1 MDDAAA
7 AAEFCDGFKSVVATF
22 HGRVGAREL
31 EDGVVLRE
39 GVRHSLTNALVLITP

>member
-1 MDDAAA
+1 MKDAAA
-7 AAEFCDGFKSVVATF
+7 AAKFSEDFKSVVGTF

-39 GVRHSLTNALVLITP
+39 GVRHPLTNALVKIWR